1 MTMKNN
7 ACKAI
12 SFAHSKPSMNVSYCY
27 FNIIAYIHCFL
38 LSPNSE
44 ETECFK
50 FLRPVVSQ

>member
-12 SFAHSKPSMNVSYCY
+12 SFAHSKPSMNVSDCY
-27 FNIIAYIHCFL
+27 FNIIANIHCFL

-50 FLRPVVSQ
+50 VLLPIVSQ